1 MSFIVNNRK
10 VPRMLKYKSAQ
21 RVRQVRVGMKCYKL
35 YPTVSKTMKM
45 TRDGKRKYFFG
56 TVPTRNTQQRNP
68 NLQKKNGKQVVSYIC
83 DSCYPQARVRWYSV
97 ATIEKYSSRK
107 TLLLDFDVARPV
119 PRLTPFLARLR
130 VIGLRARWCSYR
142 RTAHGWH
149 VVIAIDVA
157 LTPSEQV
164 ACQFALGSDPQRE
177 TMNTRRAISLRVHR
191 HSAFWKRRWNILF
204 ERKL

>member
-1 MSFIVNNRK
+1 MSDTSPAKLSKLNFKYPRK
-10 VPRMLKYKSAQ
+10 VRNL
-21 RVRQVRVGMKCYKL
+21 RRGNKL
-35 YPTVSKTMKM
+35 YKQWKHVCKLVAILK
-45 TRDGKRKYFFG
+45 DGKFELPNGKKQARHFQSRINPHGCKQTFLEVKKGRKYHEWG
-56 TVPTRNTQQRNP
+56 TVAIIEETSSN
-68 NLQKKNGKQVVSYIC
+68 KK
-83 DSCYPQARVRWYSV
+83 
-97 ATIEKYSSRK
+97 
-107 TLLLDFDVARPV
+107 LFLDFDVARPV